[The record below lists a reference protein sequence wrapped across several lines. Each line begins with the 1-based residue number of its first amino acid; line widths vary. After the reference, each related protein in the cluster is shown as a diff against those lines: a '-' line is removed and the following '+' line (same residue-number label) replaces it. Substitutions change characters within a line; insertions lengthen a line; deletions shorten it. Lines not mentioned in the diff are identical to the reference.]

1 MKTITIALPKG
12 KRLLGSAYAKFQN
25 AGITSST
32 LEAEMKDAKG
42 KVLEFKSDC
51 GDYNFI
57 LVKVADIPQYIDRN
71 WAELGVAAF
80 DNYREY
86 ELENATLKNSLRGDN
101 FVTDLLPNLELCP
114 LSRFCVAG
122 LPETL
127 EFYESCKNSEEKILT
142 VATSNPA
149 IANHY
154 FMSKGI
160 IADIITI
167 GGSSEVMPKFSNV
180 DCIFDIVESGR
191 ALKENGL
198 IIFEEAM
205 QIKTKVLFSKAA
217 LKYSEKTQKVL
228 EVMTNA
234 LQ

>member
-1 MKTITIALPKG
+1 MNTITIALPKG
-12 KRLLGSAYAKFQN
+12 KRLLGSAYDIFKN
-25 AGITSST
+25 AGITSAL
-32 LEAEMKDAKG
+32 LESEMKDAKG
-42 KVLEFKSDC
+42 KLLEFKSDC
-51 GDYNFI
+51 GNYNFI
-57 LVKVADIPQYIDRN
+57 LLKVADIPQYIDRN

-101 FVTDLLPNLELCP
+101 FASDLLPDLELCP
-114 LSRFCVAG
+114 QSRFCVAG
-122 LPETL
+122 RPEVL
-127 EFYESCKNSEEKILT
+127 DFYESCKNSEEKILT

-154 FMSKGI
+154 FTTKGI

-167 GGSSEVMPKFSNV
+167 GGSSEVMPKFGNV

-217 LKYSEKTQKVL
+217 LKYSEKAQKIMEVL
-228 EVMTNA
+228 SNA

>member
-12 KRLLGSAYAKFQN
+12 KRLLGSAYQAFKK
-25 AGITSST
+25 AGISSQA
-32 LEAEMKDAKG
+32 LESEMTDAKG
-42 KVLEFKSDC
+42 KLLEFISDC
-51 GDYNFI
+51 GNYNFI

-71 WAELGVAAF
+71 WAELGVAGF

-101 FVTDLLPNLELCP
+101 FVSDLLPDLALCP
-114 LSRFCVAG
+114 QSRFCVAG

-127 EFYESCKNSEEKILT
+127 DFYKSCKNSEEKILT

-154 FMSKGI
+154 FSSKGI
-160 IADIITI
+160 MADIITI
-167 GGSSEVMPKFSNV
+167 DGSSEVMPKFGGV
-180 DCIFDIVESGR
+180 DCIFDIVESGS

-198 IIFEEAM
+198 IIYEEAM

-217 LKYSEKTQKVL
+217 LKYSDKTQRIL
-228 EVMTNA
+228 EDLQNA

>member
-12 KRLLGSAYAKFQN
+12 KRLLGAAYEIFKK
-25 AGITSST
+25 AGISSVA
-32 LEAEMKDAKG
+32 LENEMKDAKG
-42 KVLEFKSDC
+42 KNLEFISDC
-51 GDYNFI
+51 GNYNFI

-71 WAELGVAAF
+71 WAELGIAAF

-101 FVTDLLPNLELCP
+101 FVSDLLPDLNLCSD
-114 LSRFCVAG
+114 SRFCVAG

-127 EFYESCKNSEEKILT
+127 DFYQSCKNSEEKILT

-154 FMSKGI
+154 FSINGI
-160 IADIITI
+160 MADIVTI
-167 GGSSEVMPKFSNV
+167 GGSSEVMPKFGGV

-198 IIFEEAM
+198 IIYEEAM
-205 QIKTKVLFSKAA
+205 PIKTKVLFSKAA
-217 LKYSEKTQKVL
+217 LKYSEKTQNIL
-228 EVMTNA
+228 EVLTNA

>member
-1 MKTITIALPKG
+1 MNQITIALPKG
-12 KRLLGSAYAKFQN
+12 KRLLGSAYAIFKN
-25 AGITSST
+25 AGISSNT
-32 LEAEMKDAKG
+32 LEKEILDQQG
-42 KVLEFKSDC
+42 KLLEFKSDC
-51 GDYNFI
+51 GNYNFI

-86 ELENATLKNSLRGDN
+86 ELENASLRNSLRGDN
-101 FVTDLLPNLELCP
+101 FASNLLPDLKLCP

-122 LPETL
+122 LPEVQA
-127 EFYESCKNSEEKILT
+127 FYEACKNSEERILT
-142 VATSNPA
+142 VATSFPS

-154 FMSKGI
+154 FSSKGI

-167 GGSSEVMPKFSNV
+167 GGSSEVMPKFGGV

-191 ALKENGL
+191 ALQENGL

-217 LKYSEKTQKVL
+217 LKYSEKTQVIL
-228 EVMTNA
+228 EALKNA
-234 LQ
+234 IQ